1 MADPLSGSVELACDL
16 VVSRHHLTPPDDPEC
31 RANVPL
37 STLTVASEESRPDS
51 ERVATAHAPFTGQRH
66 PDMMPELVVDCACG
80 RLAID
85 G

>member
-1 MADPLSGSVELACDL
+1 MADPLSGSVEACDL
-16 VVSRHHLTPPDDPEC
+16 VVSRHHLTRADDRER

-37 STLTVASEESRPDS
+37 STLTVAYEESRPDS
-51 ERVATAHAPFTGQRH
+51 VRVATAHAPFTGQRH